1 MARFAGSACK
11 IGLADLVTDFDRAT
25 TCWDRGRGANQQSL
39 IRTCFVPRLFEGLR
53 AAKAAVAL

>member
-39 IRTCFVPRLFEGLR
+39 
-53 AAKAAVAL
+53 